1 MPISTQNGLYYYK
14 GIPYT
19 NLQDAKK
26 AEMADSSMT
35 IDTSIPAPAG
45 IPTRQPMPD
54 ALKAIGDEYTK
65 GIPSMGIQRPNV
77 QPPMAPKGL
86 MEGLNVGGRGSYAG
100 PATPASPI
108 SGINLAQPTPN
119 QPQAPKP
126 ERSFMDKLTS
136 TEGLGSIGALM
147 LSMSNNPNLQ
157 KIGMAEM
164 QNMDAKRTSNRTLE
178 FLKTKGVDDETLEAL
193 KNNPQMINAYASSL
207 LKTPKS
213 YAAQENYKLAKAQG
227 YKGSFID
234 YQKEMAL
241 AGAGVE
247 LGAGKDYLKDANKY
261 LVERLGGMMDN
272 MDSARS
278 KQIQLQTLDKL
289 LSESPTGF
297 AGAAKNWLGN
307 FGIETEGLDNIQ
319 AANAIINQLVP
330 QQRPAGSGPMSDKD
344 LEMFKASLPRLINTP
359 EGNRKIMETLK
370 MINNYE
376 MEIGRIAES
385 AMYGELTPQ
394 EARERMKSLEN
405 PLGWVRGDSG
415 SSAEQQ
421 QWVRDPETGK
431 LVLKSG

>member
-1 MPISTQNGLYYYK
+1 MPISTMNGKYIYNGVAYN
-14 GIPYT
+14 T
-19 NLQDAKK
+19 LQEAKA
-26 AEMADSSMT
+26 AEMRDSTMT
-35 IDTSIPAPAG
+35 INPNIPAGSGAP
-45 IPTRQPMPD
+45 IQPVPSPQTRQPMSD
-54 ALKAIGDEYTK
+54 Q
-65 GIPSMGIQRPNV
+65 SMGAALNMMRKQ
-77 QPPMAPKGL
+77 G
-86 MEGLNVGGRGSYAG
+86 GLNAMQDARQNKQYSGRGEVGMPAKPAG
-100 PATPASPI
+100 LLDT
-108 SGINLAQPTPN
+108 PTPQTGGATQT
-119 QPQAPKP
+119 QP
-126 ERSFMDKLTS
+126 SFMDRLTS
-136 TEGLGSIGALM
+136 AEGLGGIGSMM
-147 LSMSNNPNLQ
+147 LAMSNNPNLAKLGQ
-157 KIGMAEM
+157 MGMAQM
-164 QNMDAKRTSNRTLE
+164 QEKRAGNRTLE
-178 FLKTKGVDDETLEAL
+178 FLKAKGVDDETLEAL

-207 LKTPKS
+207 LKAPKS